1 MSKYKLHSWGE
12 NWFNFRTDLKSTYN
26 SFSITYC
33 HDGTVCMT
41 GDMGCLSWIRHSPD
55 RPDYGFPYDE
65 TGISYFAEKIVR
77 AEEMQHIR
85 TWKRDITRADIQ
97 EAMKSYRE
105 MGCANEIT
113 VFKEI
118 LGILDMMDDCE
129 HGTHGQY
136 EMIDAFMERT
146 HDIEGE
152 DYCSYGECYTDS
164 FKRSFE
170 MLQSVSSL
178 ILEVVR
184 SLPERQFSLHGY
196 EILEAIGKPRGN
208 SGMVHVPVGW
218 IGEDVVTVRVSNR
231 IEEVD

>member
-1 MSKYKLHSWGE
+1 MPEYKLHSCGE
-12 NWFNFRTDLKSTYN
+12 NWLHFRTDLKSTYD

-55 RPDYGFPYDE
+55 GPDYGFPYEE
-65 TGISYFAEKIVR
+65 TGISYFAEKIIR

-85 TWKRDITRADIQ
+85 TWKGDVARADILD
-97 EAMKSYRE
+97 AMKSYRE

-113 VFKEI
+113 VFNEI
-118 LGILDMMDDCE
+118 LEILDMMDDCE

-152 DYCSYGECYTDS
+152 DYCSYGECYTDA
-164 FKRSFE
+164 FVRNFE
-170 MLQSVSSL
+170 MLRSVSNVV
-178 ILEVVR
+178 LEAVKT
-184 SLPERQFSLHGY
+184 LPDRQFNIHGY
-196 EILEAIGKPRGN
+196 ELLQGVGKIRGN
-208 SGMVHVPVGW
+208 SGMTHIPHKW
-218 IGEDVVTVRVSNR
+218 IGEDVVTIRTSRRNY
-231 IEEVD
+231 D